1 MLPSSVPPSIPQFAR
16 SLSPNNPTPTA
27 AAARRRTQREAELS
41 RLVEGLQLQLASSLR
56 ERHVL
61 RDDAASLAQQ
71 LGVLSDA
78 FMRRLLSFERAS
90 MILEDRDSQKVEL
103 QYITERMSRWGGG
116 STSAGGANA
125 TRSTIGVGLS
135 HLTAE
140 TNRTGTSFRTGT
152 AGSGSGSEDLSL
164 PAEDGPVVVPR
175 GCVRGCVA
183 GMEGCVCCRVRCWDA
198 GHGSMCFVGV
208 GGE

>member
-1 MLPSSVPPSIPQFAR
+1 MSPASSA
-16 SLSPNNPTPTA
+16 LA
-27 AAARRRTQREAELS
+27 ATRRRPQREAELS

-56 ERHVL
+56 ERHIL
-61 RDDAASLAQQ
+61 RDNATSLSEQ
-71 LGVLSDA
+71 LGILSDA

-103 QYITERMSRWGGG
+103 QYLQERLASRTWGMG
-116 STSAGGANA
+116 SASAGGASA
-125 TRSTIGVGLS
+125 TGSTLHGGLS

-164 PAEDGPVVVPR
+164 PTEDGPVVVPR
-175 GCVRGCVA
+175 GYVVGYV
-183 GMEGCVCCRVRCWDA
+183 VL
-198 GHGSMCFVGV
+198 HG
-208 GGE
+208 GGLLC